1 MSLMRDMS
9 YGELMHMRKDGM
21 SNQEI
26 AKVLDVSY
34 QTVLRQ
40 IGKQPSGMR
49 KAYSRNIPAPV
60 NSAPII
66 ETVAKTDANIPEA
79 CLAVVGRSVYLMGNA
94 AEYSIDCSS
103 DSVNIKIGEGS
114 VVVPLQKMESLMK
127 ELAAIMRNVSR
138 VKVGNEMW

>member
-9 YGELMHMRKDGM
+9 YSELMHMREDGM

-49 KAYSRNIPAPV
+49 KTYSRSIPAPA
-60 NSAPII
+60 NSAPIT
-66 ETVAKTDANIPEA
+66 ETATKTDADVPEA
-79 CLAVVGRSVYLMGNA
+79 CLAVVGRSVSLMGNA

-114 VVVPLQKMESLMK
+114 VVVPLQKMESLIK

-138 VKVGNEMW
+138 VKIGNEMW